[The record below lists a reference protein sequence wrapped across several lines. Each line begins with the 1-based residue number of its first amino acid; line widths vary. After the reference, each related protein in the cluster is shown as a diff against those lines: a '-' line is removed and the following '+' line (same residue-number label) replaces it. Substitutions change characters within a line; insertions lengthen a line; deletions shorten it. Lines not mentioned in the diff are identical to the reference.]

1 MLKKTSIL
9 LFSVLLAFGISAC
22 TAQTQESDAAQAE
35 EEKVLENSVEEE
47 ETPCGS
53 DSYDIRIYEGDMEP
67 YYGTYE
73 ITEFVAELVSWN
85 YTRAET
91 IPGEEVDLMMGQKIV
106 ISEDIFSAYDN
117 FRYHGAPKLE
127 SDYSILKYKI
137 ENPHYEFAEGSP
149 FAIKGWTNLLTGQ
162 LEERLAYP
170 YRRIQ
175 LKECFSIKSG
185 EVSDCSTRTESY
197 ENDMVVPTMYVMDD
211 DQLLWE
217 AGRTGTCFVIKK
229 ISDDTT
235 IEEQDIQAES
245 TFPEKISGTYE
256 VVKFY
261 PTVYWKNR
269 EVGISRC
276 MSESDVAEMIGK
288 KVTLEEDYYEG
299 YIFDSKPYFYEMYQ
313 DDPRIVAVAVESPE
327 YRIREVK
334 RSELYGLKD
343 PIVPEIYQRETYQE
357 IQIPESSFDLNVNWC
372 YEGNAK
378 YYVIDEDM
386 NKLLMMYM
394 KEFFLLEKCQ

>member
-22 TAQTQESDAAQAE
+22 TAQTQESDAAQTE
-35 EEKVLENSVEEE
+35 EEKVPENSVEEE

-53 DSYDIRIYEGDMEP
+53 DRNDIRIYEGDMEP

-73 ITEFVAELVSWN
+73 IMEFVADLISWSA
-85 YTRAET
+85 TSLDT
-91 IPGEEVDLMMGQKIV
+91 IPSEEVDLMIGQKIV
-106 ISEDIFSAYDN
+106 ISENMFSAYDN
-117 FRYHGAPKLE
+117 FRYHGAPK
-127 SDYSILKYKI
+127 STNDYSIQRYMI
-137 ENPHYEFAEGSP
+137 ENPHYEFAEGSLS
-149 FAIKGWTNLLTGQ
+149 AISEHGLLTEQ
-162 LEERLAYP
+162 FKERLAYP
-170 YRRIQ
+170 YCRIQ
-175 LKECFSIKSG
+175 LKECLFLKTG
-185 EVSDCSTRTESY
+185 EVSDCSAKTEWSG
-197 ENDMVVPTMYVMDD
+197 NDRMVPTMYVMDD
-211 DQLLWE
+211 GQLLWA

-235 IEEQDIQAES
+235 KEEQDLQTES
-245 TFPEKISGTYE
+245 TFPEKTSGTYE
-256 VVKFY
+256 IVKFY

-313 DDPRIVAVAVESPE
+313 DDPRIVVVAVESPE

-357 IQIPESSFDLNVNWC
+357 IQIPESSFGLNVLWW

>member
-22 TAQTQESDAAQAE
+22 TAQTQESDAAQTE
-35 EEKVLENSVEEE
+35 EEKVPENSVEEE

-53 DSYDIRIYEGDMEP
+53 DRNDIRIYEGDMEP

-73 ITEFVAELVSWN
+73 ITEFVAELISWCA
-85 YTRAET
+85 TSLDT
-91 IPGEEVDLMMGQKIV
+91 IPSEEVDLMMGQKII
-106 ISEDIFSAYDN
+106 ISEDVFSAYDN

-235 IEEQDIQAES
+235 MEEQDLQTES
-245 TFPEKISGTYE
+245 TFPEKTSGTYE
-256 VVKFY
+256 IVKFY

-276 MSESDVAEMIGK
+276 MSEIDVAEMIGK
-288 KVTLEEDYYEG
+288 KVTLEKDYYQG
-299 YIFDSKPYFYEMYQ
+299 YIFDSKPYLYEMYQ
-313 DDPRIVAVAVESPE
+313 DDPQIVEMTVENPD
-327 YRIREVK
+327 YVVNKVK
-334 RSELYGLKD
+334 RSELYGLRD
-343 PIVPEIYQRETYQE
+343 PIVPERYQREIYQE
-357 IQIPESSFDLNVNWC
+357 IRIPESSFGLNVPWW
-372 YEGNAK
+372 YESNAK
-378 YYVIDEDM
+378 YYVIDEEM